1 MIHCKFNILLPIK
14 SNNSYIYLLYI
25 YNNVYRAIYL
35 YYLCTRLSNS
45 YYICNA

>member
-1 MIHCKFNILLPIK
+1 M
-14 SNNSYIYLLYI
+14 YI